1 VPLVQTSTAD
11 VVPAIRGHAG
21 RGSRGAALVVLAV
34 CALLAAAGGALGILV
49 VVRGDPASRP
59 IAARVP
65 PVAGAWTAR
74 CGFGPVAV
82 ERIERIRGPVHGAGH
97 AEPGGRT
104 DQIRVSV
111 TALNRLGRTI
121 PYSPGQFRLR
131 AEETGTTTSAT
142 NPNPPPASIAAGEK
156 VRQRLTFV
164 VPAARAR
171 FSVVFDDLSGAA
183 PVQIALGSLPG
194 QKEG

>member
-1 VPLVQTSTAD
+1 VA
-11 VVPAIRGHAG
+11 R
-21 RGSRGAALVVLAV
+21 AAAVLAV
-34 CALLAAAGGALGILV
+34 CGVLAAAGGALSIPVLF
-49 VVRGDPASRP
+49 RGEGGSRL
-59 IAARVP
+59 ITARVP
-65 PVAGAWTAR
+65 PAAGAWTAR
-74 CGFGPVAV
+74 ASFGPIGV
-82 ERIERIRGPVHGAGH
+82 ERIERIAGPVHGTGH

-131 AEETGTTTSAT
+131 AEDTGTTTSAT
-142 NPNPPPASIAAGEK
+142 NPNPPPASIAAGQM

-164 VPAARAR
+164 VPAARST
-171 FSVVFDDLSGAA
+171 FSVVFDDLSGSA